1 MCWVS
6 VKHHSSSYKQKKVIL
21 CPLSFV
27 RWEEETWSSE
37 LNWLWSA
44 FIEVMAEEGLGTKS
58 ILLNFS
64 FYNHEI
70 VTVRALHAVTSRK
83 FYIWWLKGR
92 VLCTAS
98 MVFFMQGLSDYFS
111 SFINIGA
118 ASLTHIFSRI
128 CLVGT
133 ISCQV
138 LLAAS
143 PAALAPVRQINRS
156 DGSWK

>member
-1 MCWVS
+1 MLSRQESFISDDSKGGCCVQQAWFS
-6 VKHHSSSYKQKKVIL
+6 L
-21 CPLSFV
+21 CKDL
-27 RWEEETWSSE
+27 
-37 LNWLWSA
+37 
-44 FIEVMAEEGLGTKS
+44 
-58 ILLNFS
+58 
-64 FYNHEI
+64 
-70 VTVRALHAVTSRK
+70 VTISL
-83 FYIWWLKGR
+83 
-92 VLCTAS
+92 
-98 MVFFMQGLSDYFS
+98 S

-118 ASLTHIFSRI
+118 ASLTHIFSHI